1 MKTRVSS
8 QDSLNKSIS
17 FGYSLLAKKTNEAF
31 LSDISI
37 LLSTCN
43 VE

>member
-1 MKTRVSS
+1 MKTRLSNQV
-8 QDSLNKSIS
+8 SLNKSIS
-17 FGYSLLAKKTNEAF
+17 FGYSLLADKTNEAY

-43 VE
+43 VK